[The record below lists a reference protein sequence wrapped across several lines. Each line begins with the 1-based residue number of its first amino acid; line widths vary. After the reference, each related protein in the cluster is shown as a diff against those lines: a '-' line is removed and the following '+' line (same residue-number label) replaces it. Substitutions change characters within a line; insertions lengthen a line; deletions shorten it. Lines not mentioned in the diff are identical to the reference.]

1 MYIVMKLI
9 LEFWVPFLK
18 WKEMIED
25 IYLSR
30 PVLIPYLTYN
40 IGRLEIHM
48 IPGHNYNLCH

>member
-1 MYIVMKLI
+1 MVMKLI

-30 PVLIPYLTYN
+30 LVLIAYLTYN
-40 IGRLEIHM
+40 MGRLEIHM
-48 IPGHNYNLCH
+48 IPGHNYDLRH

>member
-1 MYIVMKLI
+1 MYMVMKLI

-30 PVLIPYLTYN
+30 LVLIAYLTYN
-40 IGRLEIHM
+40 MGRLEIHM
-48 IPGHNYNLCH
+48 IPGHNYDLRH